1 MSTCPECGEE
11 YSPQGMYGHLRMGHG
26 LRGDELEETYE
37 QTQQTQEQ
45 AQEQGRAT
53 VTETEDSESESLGA
67 SLPPVPSSPSDQGRE
82 VTEDRRT
89 TEDRKPVQKA
99 ETSTHG
105 DRVAEAADRLRRAKQ
120 RLQEVE
126 AKTGEEVEQEFS
138 SSSSSP
144 LANGPS
150 TRAVFRGLKNLGLAE
165 GETTVERTEAEK
177 ALCREC
183 REEVQAAEREL
194 EKALEHE
201 QVERRYAGAD
211 T

>member
-26 LRGDELEETYE
+26 LRGDELEETY
-37 QTQQTQEQ
+37 QQTQEQ
-45 AQEQGRAT
+45 AGAT
-53 VTETEDSESESLGA
+53 VTKTEDSESESLGG
-67 SLPPVPSSPSDQGRE
+67 SLPAVPSSSSDGGRE
-82 VTEDRRT
+82 T
-89 TEDRKPVQKA
+89 TEDREPVQKA
-99 ETSTHG
+99 ETNAQG

-126 AKTGEEVEQEFS
+126 AKTGQEVEQEEES
-138 SSSSSP
+138 SGLLGRVLS
-144 LANGPS
+144 
-150 TRAVFRGLKNLGLAE
+150 RGLVSKFLLGQTDT
-165 GETTVERTEAEK
+165 ETTVERTEAEK

-201 QVERRYAGAD
+201 QVNRRYAGAD

>member
-26 LRGDELEETYE
+26 LRGDELEETY
-37 QTQQTQEQ
+37 QQTQEQ
-45 AQEQGRAT
+45 AGAT
-53 VTETEDSESESLGA
+53 VTETEDSESESLGG
-67 SLPPVPSSPSDQGRE
+67 SLPAVPSSSSDGGRE
-82 VTEDRRT
+82 T
-89 TEDRKPVQKA
+89 TEDREPVQKA
-99 ETSTHG
+99 ETDAHG

-120 RLQEVE
+120 RLEEVE
-126 AKTGEEVEQEFS
+126 AKTGQEVEREEE
-138 SSSSSP
+138 SP
-144 LANGPS
+144 
-150 TRAVFRGLKNLGLAE
+150 GLVGKLLGVNLLGQTDT
-165 GETTVERTEAEK
+165 ETTVERTEAEE

>member
-1 MSTCPECGEE
+1 
-11 YSPQGMYGHLRMGHG
+11 MYGHLRMGHG

-37 QTQQTQEQ
+37 QTQEQ
-45 AQEQGRAT
+45 AGAT
-53 VTETEDSESESLGA
+53 VTETEDSESESLGG
-67 SLPPVPSSPSDQGRE
+67 SLPAVPSSSSDEGRE
-82 VTEDRRT
+82 VTGDR
-89 TEDRKPVQKA
+89 EPVQKA
-99 ETSTHG
+99 ETNAHG
-105 DRVAEAADRLRRAKQ
+105 DRVTEAADRLRRAKQ

-126 AKTGEEVEQEFS
+126 AKTGEKVEQDPS
-138 SSSSSP
+138 SSRF
-144 LANGPS
+144 LVNGNVS
-150 TRAVFRGLKNLGLAE
+150 RKVFQGLKKLGLAK

-201 QVERRYAGAD
+201 QVNRRYARAD

>member
-37 QTQQTQEQ
+37 QTQ
-45 AQEQGRAT
+45 EQGDTTGTAGGDTDRGKP
-53 VTETEDSESESLGA
+53 VGG
-67 SLPPVPSSPSDQGRE
+67 LPPVPSSPSGEGRKAA
-82 VTEDRRT
+82 EDR
-89 TEDRKPVQKA
+89 EPVQKA
-99 ETSTHG
+99 ETNAQG

-126 AKTGEEVEQEFS
+126 AKTGQEVEQEEES
-138 SSSSSP
+138 SGLVGRLLS
-144 LANGPS
+144 
-150 TRAVFRGLKNLGLAE
+150 RGLVSKFLLGQTDT
-165 GETTVERTEAEK
+165 ETTVERTEAEE

-201 QVERRYAGAD
+201 QVDRRYAGAD

>member
-37 QTQQTQEQ
+37 QTQ
-45 AQEQGRAT
+45 EQGDTTGTAGGDTDRGKP
-53 VTETEDSESESLGA
+53 VGG
-67 SLPPVPSSPSDQGRE
+67 LPPVPSSPSGEGRKAA
-82 VTEDRRT
+82 EDR
-89 TEDRKPVQKA
+89 EPVQKA
-99 ETSTHG
+99 ETNAQG

-120 RLQEVE
+120 RLEEVE
-126 AKTGEEVEQEFS
+126 AKTGQEVEREEE
-138 SSSSSP
+138 SP
-144 LANGPS
+144 
-150 TRAVFRGLKNLGLAE
+150 GLVGKLLGVNLLGQTDT
-165 GETTVERTEAEK
+165 ETTVERTEAEE

-183 REEVQAAEREL
+183 REKVQAAEREL

-201 QVERRYAGAD
+201 QVNRRYARAD

>member
-37 QTQQTQEQ
+37 QTQEQT
-45 AQEQGRAT
+45 GAT
-53 VTETEDSESESLGA
+53 VTEAEDSESESLGG
-67 SLPPVPSSPSDQGRE
+67 SLPAVPSSSSDGGRE
-82 VTEDRRT
+82 TAEDR
-89 TEDRKPVQKA
+89 EPVQKA
-99 ETSTHG
+99 EANAHG

-120 RLQEVE
+120 RLEEVE
-126 AKTGEEVEQEFS
+126 AKTGQEVEQGEES
-138 SSSSSP
+138 SGLVGSLLSP
-144 LANGPS
+144 
-150 TRAVFRGLKNLGLAE
+150 GLVSKLLGVRQTDT
-165 GETTVERTEAEK
+165 ETTVERTEAEE

-201 QVERRYAGAD
+201 QVDRRYAGAD